1 MDSIHRFLRSEHGVT
16 ATEYAVM
23 LALIVVVSFVA
34 ITSLGTKVTSVF
46 ETVESGTPT
55 SS

>member
-1 MDSIHRFLRSEHGVT
+1 MNRIHQFLSSQNGST

-46 ETVESGTPT
+46 ESVESGIPA